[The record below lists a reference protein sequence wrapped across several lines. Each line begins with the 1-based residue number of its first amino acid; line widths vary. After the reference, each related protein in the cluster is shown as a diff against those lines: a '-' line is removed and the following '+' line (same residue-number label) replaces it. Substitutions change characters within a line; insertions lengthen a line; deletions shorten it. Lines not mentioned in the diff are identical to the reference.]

1 MSTSLN
7 YYDELINEIEELI
20 DNSNYNDALTKL
32 KTELTIPYIPQN
44 IEKKLETLLK
54 EVNAKMLEQQ
64 PNPNSVWTLAKIS
77 EILTNPTD
85 EETQLLAFHYLK
97 DQNLRKILPV
107 IRKYLVNKKV
117 SNFAKIYLLY
127 LLKEQE
133 INEVFQVQKTNGFF
147 KLNPQ
152 EMTPYQEEEQVKLV
166 LQLLDQWVYNDNP
179 SLYHTCLYLLE
190 TYYYDLYPQFI
201 VNNEIEAL
209 AVAIIYQGQVMYN
222 EKITIKVLAEQFDVA
237 LPIVQKYL
245 LSLNNKTL

>member
-1 MSTSLN
+1 M
-7 YYDELINEIEELI
+7 
-20 DNSNYNDALTKL
+20 
-32 KTELTIPYIPQN
+32 
-44 IEKKLETLLK
+44 
-54 EVNAKMLEQQ
+54 
-64 PNPNSVWTLAKIS
+64 
-77 EILTNPTD
+77 
-85 EETQLLAFHYLK
+85 
-97 DQNLRKILPV
+97 
-107 IRKYLVNKKV
+107 
-117 SNFAKIYLLY
+117 
-127 LLKEQE
+127 
-133 INEVFQVQKTNGFF
+133 
-147 KLNPQ
+147 
-152 EMTPYQEEEQVKLV
+152 